1 MQGSLRS
8 VLGALVLATFVSAGA
23 ASAQTQTG
31 EIYGKV
37 TDQSGAV
44 MPGTTVT
51 LTSPALLQPQS
62 TIAAASGSYRFPN
75 LQIGVYAVTFEL
87 TGFKRV
93 IRTEVRI
100 QAGFNAEVNG
110 RLEL

>member
-1 MQGSLRS
+1 MLGSSRS
-8 VLGALVLATFVSAGA
+8 VFCVVLVAVFLSAGSA
-23 ASAQTQTG
+23 RAQTQTG

-62 TIAAASGSYRFPN
+62 TISAASGSYRFPN

-87 TGFKRV
+87 IGFKRV
-93 IRTEVRI
+93 IRPEVRI
-100 QAGFNAEVNG
+100 
-110 RLEL
+110 